1 MVKDIRISDYGYDL
15 PQERIA
21 LHPCEPRDAC
31 RLLVSRS
38 DSSVEHRRFTD
49 LPSLL
54 PEGSLM
60 VCNNTRV
67 IKARL
72 RFRKATGATVEI
84 FCLEPE
90 SPRDYAQ
97 MFQSKGRCCWTALVG
112 NLKRWKDG
120 VLTMPLTLPDGT
132 AALLTAHNA
141 GEAPGNGR
149 LIDFEWTPADA
160 TFATVIEAAGV
171 IPIPPYLNRES
182 EESDTTDYQTVYSKV
197 KGSVAAP
204 TAGLHFTDAVL
215 DGLRVRG
222 VETLE
227 LTLHVGAGTF
237 QPVKA
242 EEIGDHPMHTEVFS
256 VSRPLV
262 KTLADALRSGR
273 EITAV
278 GTTTVRTLESLPWLG
293 MALAADSDAAL
304 HVTQWQPYDGEQTFS
319 KADTIAA
326 LEAIIRRM
334 DAEGS
339 DSLTASTAIM
349 IAPGYCWR
357 IVDHIVTNFH
367 QPNSTL
373 LLLVASFI
381 GRRGGA
387 SDAWRD
393 MYDEALAN
401 DYKFLSYGDSS
412 LLL

>member
-15 PQERIA
+15 PQHRIA

-31 RLLVSRS
+31 SLLVSRR
-38 DSSVEHRRFTD
+38 DGTIDHRRFTD

-54 PEGSLM
+54 PQGSLM

-72 RFRKATGATVEI
+72 RFRKSTGATVEI

-90 SPRDYAQ
+90 QPRDYAQ
-97 MFQSKGRCCWTALVG
+97 MFQAKGECRWTALVG
-112 NLKRWKDG
+112 NLKRWKEGD
-120 VLTMPLTLPDGT
+120 LTMPLTLPDGT
-132 AALLTAHNA
+132 EAVLTARNL

-149 LIDFEWTPADA
+149 LIEFRWTPADA
-160 TFATVIEAAGV
+160 TFATIIEAAGV

-215 DGLRVRG
+215 DALRLRN
-222 VETLE
+222 VETQE

-256 VSRPLV
+256 VSRSLV
-262 KTLADALRSGR
+262 RTLADALHRGR

-278 GTTTVRTLESLPWLG
+278 GTTSVRTLESLPWLG
-293 MALAADSDAAL
+293 TALMADPEAPL
-304 HVTQWQPYDGEQTFS
+304 HVDQWQPYGDEDAID

-326 LEAIIRRM
+326 LDALLRRM
-334 DAEGS
+334 DADGAE
-339 DSLTASTAIM
+339 SLTASTAIM
-349 IAPGYCWR
+349 IAPGYRWR
-357 IVDHIVTNFH
+357 VVDHIVTNFH

-373 LLLVASFI
+373 LLLVASFV
-381 GRRGGA
+381 GRRGGSA
-387 SDAWRD
+387 DAWRD
-393 MYDEALAN
+393 MYDAALAR

>member
-31 RLLVSRS
+31 RLLVSRADGS
-38 DSSVEHRRFTD
+38 MEHLRFTS
-49 LPSLL
+49 LPDML
-54 PEGSLM
+54 PASSLM

-72 RFRKATGATVEI
+72 RFRKPTGATVEI

-90 SPRDYAQ
+90 QPRDYAQ
-97 MFQSKGRCCWTALVG
+97 MFQSRGECRWTALVG
-112 NLKRWKDG
+112 NLKRWKEG
-120 VLTMPLTLPDGT
+120 ELTMPLTLPNGT
-132 AALLTAHNA
+132 SAILSARNV

-149 LIDFEWTPADA
+149 VVEFHWTPAEA

-182 EESDTTDYQTVYSKV
+182 EESDTTDYQTVYSKI

-215 DGLRVRG
+215 ASLKDRG
-222 VETLE
+222 IEIEE

-242 EEIGDHPMHTEVFS
+242 EEIGDHPMHTEVFT
-256 VSRPLV
+256 VSRALV
-262 KTLADALRSGR
+262 EKLIDAIAAGR
-273 EITAV
+273 DITAV
-278 GTTTVRTLESLPWLG
+278 GTTSVRTLESLPWLG
-293 MALAADSDAAL
+293 AAL
-304 HVTQWQPYDGEQTFS
+304 EENPDAPLHVGQWQPYTFAKTWKKEDTADAL
-319 KADTIAA
+319 KALLT
-326 LEAIIRRM
+326 RM
-334 DAEGS
+334 DASGS

-357 IVDHIVTNFH
+357 LVDHIVTNFH

-373 LLLVASFI
+373 LLLVASFA
-381 GRRGGA
+381 GRREGNP
-387 SDAWRD
+387 DAWRD
-393 MYDEALAN
+393 IYAAALEH